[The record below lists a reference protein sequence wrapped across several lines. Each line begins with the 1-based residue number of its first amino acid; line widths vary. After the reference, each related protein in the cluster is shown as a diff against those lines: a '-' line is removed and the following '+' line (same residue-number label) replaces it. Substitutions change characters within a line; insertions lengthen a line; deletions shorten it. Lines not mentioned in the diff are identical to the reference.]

1 MSEGMHDPSDA
12 VFASEPAPAGFE
24 TADSACEEGPA
35 IRPLLLRVEAIRYE
49 AQGIRSLELRAA
61 DGARLPDFTA
71 GAHIDLALP
80 GDLSR
85 SYSLINGPHDRERY
99 VVAVNRDAKS
109 RGGSSYLCETLRV
122 GEILAVMPPRN
133 SFPMAETADES
144 VFFAGGIGVTPI
156 LSMIRR
162 LEATGGR
169 WRLFYAMRD
178 RASAAFLDEF
188 AKLEAIGPGRV
199 HLHVDAEAGAVMPV
213 AALAASVAP
222 EAHLYCCGPTPMIA
236 AFKAATAN
244 RPEDNVHVEHFAGT
258 AEKPTGEF
266 KIVLSRSK
274 KEFVVPAGKTIME
287 VLMEAGVRVAHS
299 CREGVCG
306 TCETRVIEGVPDHK
320 DNVLSARERA
330 SNKLIMICCSGAKSD
345 RLVLDL

>member
-1 MSEGMHDPSDA
+1 MSEGVHDPSDA
-12 VFASEPAPAGFE
+12 AFASDPIPALFDMAE
-24 TADSACEEGPA
+24 TSCMTEAAT
-35 IRPLLLRVEAIRYE
+35 RPLQLRVEAIRYE
-49 AQGIRSLELRAA
+49 ATGIRSFELRATN
-61 DGARLPDFTA
+61 GTKLPDFTA
-71 GAHIDLALP
+71 GAHIDIALP

-85 SYSLINGPHDRERY
+85 SYSLINGPRDRDRY
-99 VVAVNRDAKS
+99 VIAVNRDAKS
-109 RGGSSYLCETLRV
+109 RGGSAHLCETLRV
-122 GEILAVMPPRN
+122 GESLSVMPPRN
-133 SFPMAETADES
+133 SFPLAETDRES

-156 LSMIRR
+156 LSMIRS
-162 LEATGGR
+162 LEASGGR

-178 RASAAFLDEF
+178 RTSAAFLDEF
-188 AKLEAIGPGRV
+188 AKLESIRPGRV

-222 EAHLYCCGPTPMIA
+222 DAHLYCCGPTPMIA
-236 AFKAATAN
+236 AFKAATAE
-244 RPEDNVHVEHFAGT
+244 RSDDNVHVEHFAGT

-320 DNVLSARERA
+320 DNVLSTRERA
-330 SNKLIMICCSGAKSD
+330 SNKLIMICCSGAKTD